1 MKTLILVGFALL
13 MTLDATAGDI
23 PKYSREQWP
32 HWRASGTPCINMRE
46 RVLIDAAK
54 TVTLSNDGCKIER
67 GVWIDPYTHRELG
80 RDDMDIDHIVP
91 LEWAHNHGGWRWT
104 REQRADFANDPVNLI
119 AVLDRENSK
128 KSSSGPSEYLPP
140 LTSEHCKYARRF
152 VAVLWKYRDLTPGPA
167 DQRALLTLL
176 TACPAGL

>member
-1 MKTLILVGFALL
+1 MKALIIGLIVLVSIDV
-13 MTLDATAGDI
+13 MAGEI
-23 PKYSREQWP
+23 PKYNREQWP

-54 TVTLSNDGCKIER
+54 SVALSADGCKIER
-67 GVWIDPYTHRELG
+67 GVWIDPYTNRELG

-128 KSSSGPSEYLPP
+128 KGGSGPSEYAPP
-140 LTSEHCKYARRF
+140 LKSRRCAYARRF
-152 VAVLWKYRDLTPGPA
+152 IVVLWKYHDLAANAA
-167 DQRALLTLL
+167 DHRALLSMLATC
-176 TACPAGL
+176 APGL